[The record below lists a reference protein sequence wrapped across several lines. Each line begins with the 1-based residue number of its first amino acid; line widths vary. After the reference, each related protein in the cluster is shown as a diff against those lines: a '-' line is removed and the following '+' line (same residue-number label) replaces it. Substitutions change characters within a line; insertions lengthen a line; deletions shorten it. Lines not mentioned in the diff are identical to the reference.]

1 MQSVSITGLK
11 KKARHRMADE
21 KENCIEW
28 VNGQDTISVTL
39 SQGRYISK
47 VKKLAGKY
55 PDLVQI
61 LHENKDG
68 SIFAHLPLKS
78 LKLSIIPPK
87 ELGQEEKERLAKQLR
102 KNKIKE
108 SEEK

>member
-1 MQSVSITGLK
+1 
-11 KKARHRMADE
+11 MADI

-28 VNGQDTISVTL
+28 INGQDTISVTL

-47 VKKLAGKY
+47 VKRLAEKY
-55 PDLVQI
+55 PDLVRI

-68 SIFAHLPLKS
+68 SIFAHMPLKS

-87 ELGQEEKERLAKQLR
+87 ELGEDEKERLRQQLSR
-102 KNKIKE
+102 SRNKE
-108 SEEK
+108 SED